1 MTVGIFANCTFCLKV
16 KHLSRDQKK
25 KLQTDIKENGG
36 NFSLSL
42 NSQCTHVIVDCM
54 DVLSQHFLKSTLKN
68 HMHITS
74 PDFVWES
81 VRERRLLD
89 VKNYDPNQ
97 LQKDTQTPEEVTMS
111 SEEKIDDL
119 PLDSSSEEENIEE
132 FTPFHSENV
141 ETPHFLPV
149 FEVAKYNVLEKEEE
163 GCLRIALL
171 ELRCAQEPTEAAFAV
186 FSVLLGPGPKAEK
199 HSFVKKTA
207 ADASQC
213 YENCIK
219 KLRQEGFLLM
229 ARVRPEATQFG
240 SEQLQ
245 ALLLEEEISSST
257 LSPEVSDLVEMIWT
271 EALGHLE
278 HVLLRS
284 ANTISLNDVNKAE
297 GILLLAKTAL
307 KNGETQEQLQK
318 IMTEFN
324 RLIPKKDATAKE
336 VNLKTIAKDEDLCQL
351 IRDMV
356 NVCETNLFKPNPPSL
371 AKYRALRCKI
381 KQVDQNTEEFISI
394 KKELL
399 QNYHS
404 VDPVNILQMF
414 RVGRVDE
421 TMEFQS
427 QLGNVETLLHG
438 SAAHSFVGILSRGLL
453 LPKVVEDRGVKR
465 TDIGNLGSGIYF
477 SNSLSTS
484 IKYSCPGETEG
495 SRLLVIC
502 DVALGKCMDLE
513 KRDFSLTKA
522 PPGYDSV
529 HGVAGPAT
537 DFEDDE
543 FVVYNTNQIKMKY
556 IIKFYVPGDEIK
568 NFCPCNETELEE
580 FETESPCFSVKD
592 YQLPDTKS
600 DSSIKAG
607 LQDTSGNLVP
617 LEDVCIKG
625 KIIDFIAQVVVFQT
639 YSNQSHV
646 PIEAKYIFPL
656 EDKAAVCGFEA
667 FINGKHIV
675 GEIKEKE
682 EAHQEYREA
691 ISQGHGAYLMDQD
704 SADIFTVSI
713 GNLPPKGKVL
723 IKITY
728 ITELSI
734 QGTAALF
741 FIPASVAPWQQDKA
755 LNENIQD
762 TVKKICVKEIGTEQ
776 SFSLTMSIEMPYVI
790 DFISSDTHELKQKRT
805 DCTAVVSTM
814 ESSRLDSSG
823 FCLRVGLTD
832 AYLPRM
838 WVEKHPEKESE
849 ACMLVFQPKLDV
861 ALRGLVKQSEVIIC
875 LDCSNS
881 MESAVFLEAKQIA
894 LYALSLVG
902 KKPKVNI
909 IKFGTDYEE
918 LFPYPTYIKNKIEA
932 TEFIMTARP
941 AMGNTDFWKVL
952 RYLNLLY
959 PSRGFRNILLVSDGH
974 LQNEGLT
981 LRLVKKSVRHT
992 RLFSCG
998 VGSTANRHTLR
1009 ILSQCGAGVFE
1020 YFNSK
1025 SKHSW
1030 KKQIEAQIT
1039 RFYSPSCH
1047 SVSIRWQQLSTC
1059 APEPL
1064 QAPAQ
1069 VQSLFHNERLLVYG
1083 FIPHCTQ
1090 ACLCALIQEKEF
1102 SAMVSTTELQKTK
1115 GTMIHKLTARAL
1127 IRDYE
1132 DGILHED
1139 ETNHQMKKQKLKSL
1153 IIKLSK
1159 ENTLI
1164 TQFTSFVAVEKR
1176 DSDESSPNTPNI
1188 MTLIAEEDVD
1198 CLPYMSWQ
1206 EEQPQS
1212 CLLEVGDLV
1221 LEDQGLLN
1229 DTASD
1234 RSKEGIDLDML
1245 YQEEQS
1251 GARVIEGVIAKQ
1263 PRSLSFEWSED
1274 SQYQSSTKRKCLSS
1288 KLEVPECYKLI
1299 KLVDQESQRLDSELG
1314 GVDKALDLSQV
1325 DSLKALG
1332 LKRRPKEATAMPP
1345 SPSFLKD
1352 LVDAACVPFCPV
1364 PAAQALH
1371 FDSPIPSPSVLF
1383 SISPTLSHLGL
1394 PPSPPLLSSP
1404 TPQQLGPCPTA
1415 PLCLDSVSDSPIPSP
1430 SPPLFSSPTP
1440 QQLGSRHISPVC
1452 LNSVSDSPSPPPAFL
1467 CSSLA
1472 LPQLDPPPSPPLFS
1486 SPTPQQLDPLPALQL
1501 FSFSMLQQLG
1511 PPPAAPLFSSPTPPQ
1526 LNAPSAPLHVS
1537 PPGLPE
1543 HTGYPPAPPFSSP
1556 VPLRQVC
1563 PPAPPLFSS
1572 PVPPQLDASPIP
1584 RLPSYSPSMVPS
1596 FTGAQAF
1603 SAPYG
1608 ALAPVPLAGF
1618 AGTASQYGP
1627 LKSASVAPHLPSS
1640 PSFADGPGAGPHGT
1654 SLPLVLLD
1662 GAPSS
1667 QGQGTGTSTELHH
1680 RLDSSSGL
1688 FGSTKGSAVKTNLKH
1703 VQRQEA
1709 LPMWPAPP
1717 EVPAAHTLPFGSPLH
1732 CGSLP
1737 GSSATL
1743 SSLGSVLLE
1752 DSSDSCHL
1760 GISPSRQ
1767 PPDPPSSDS
1776 QQMSGQTDSKTVP
1789 DSLQHDLLTATN
1801 KKSHM
1806 ETEID
1811 GAQSRHLFSK
1821 KRKSRKPDRFSFF
1834 FQINKNQEHMSHTL
1848 KKGKNFLP
1856 WTELFNLQTE
1866 DGFWKLTSELGD
1878 LLGLNISILSS
1889 FLDKKGIRSLGV
1901 KGRECLLDLIATFLV
1916 LQFLCLTME
1925 QEGINSLMKLNDAS
1939 LFGHIPWAFKKIK
1952 KASEWVRK
1960 TEGQYPGICQRL
1972 ELGKDWDLATKQLL
1986 GSNP

>member
-1 MTVGIFANCTFCLKV
+1 MAVGIFANCTFCLKV

-42 NSQCTHVIVDCM
+42 NSQCTHVIIDCM
-54 DVLSQHFLKSTLKN
+54 DVLSQHLLKSTLKN

-97 LQKDTQTPEEVTMS
+97 PQKETLPPEEVTMS

-119 PLDSSSEEENIEE
+119 PPDSSTEEENIVDI
-132 FTPFHSENV
+132 TPFHSENV
-141 ETPHFLPV
+141 ETPHFPPV
-149 FEVAKYNVLEKEEE
+149 FEVAKYNILEKEEE
-163 GCLRIALL
+163 GCLQIALL
-171 ELRCAQEPTEAAFAV
+171 ELRCAKEPTEAMFAIS
-186 FSVLLGPGPKAEK
+186 SVLLGPGPQAER
-199 HSFVKKTA
+199 HSSVKKTS

-213 YENCIK
+213 YENCVE
-219 KLRQEGFLLM
+219 KLRQQGFLLRE
-229 ARVRPEATQFG
+229 RVTPEAMQFA

-245 ALLLEEEISSST
+245 ALLLEEEISSNT
-257 LSPEVSDLVEMIWT
+257 LNPEVSDLVEMIWT

-278 HVLLRS
+278 HVLLRP

-356 NVCETNLFKPNPPSL
+356 NVCETNLSKPNPPSL
-371 AKYRALRCKI
+371 AKYHALRCKI
-381 KQVDQNTEEFISI
+381 EHVEQNTEEFISI
-394 KKELL
+394 RKEIL
-399 QNYHS
+399 QNNHS
-404 VDPVNILQMF
+404 VAPVNILQMF

-421 TMEFQS
+421 TLEFQS
-427 QLGNVETLLHG
+427 QLGNVKTLLHG
-438 SAAHSFVGILSRGLL
+438 SAVQSFVGILSRGLL
-453 LPKVVEDRGVKR
+453 LPRVVEDRGVKR

-502 DVALGKCMDLE
+502 DVALGKYMDLE

-529 HGVAGPAT
+529 HGVAGAATGST

-556 IIKFYVPGDEIK
+556 IIKFCIPGDEIK
-568 NFCPCNETELEE
+568 DFCPCNDTELEE
-580 FETESPCFSVKD
+580 FRTESPDFSEVKD
-592 YQLPDTKS
+592 YQLPDTKP

-607 LQDTSGNLVP
+607 LQDISGNLVP

-625 KIIDFIAQVVVFQT
+625 KIIDFIAQIVVFQT
-639 YSNQSHV
+639 YTNQSHV

-656 EDKAAVCGFEA
+656 DDKAAVCGFEA

-691 ISQGHGAYLMDQD
+691 VSQGHGAYLMDQD
-704 SADIFTVSI
+704 SADVFTVSI
-713 GNLPPKGKVL
+713 GNLPPRGKVL

-728 ITELSI
+728 ITELSF

-755 LNENIQD
+755 LNENIQN
-762 TVKKICVKEIGTEQ
+762 TVEKICVKEIGTEQ

-805 DCTAVVSTM
+805 DCKAVISTV

-823 FCLRVGLTD
+823 FCLRIGLTD

-849 ACMLVFQPKLDV
+849 ACMLVFQPNLDI
-861 ALRGLVKQSEVIIC
+861 ALHGLAKQSEVIIC

-894 LYALSLVG
+894 LYALSLMG
-902 KKPKVNI
+902 KKQKINI
-909 IKFGTDYEE
+909 IKFGTGYKE
-918 LFPYPTYIKNKIEA
+918 LFSYPTYIKNNNKA
-932 TEFIMTARP
+932 AEFIMSATP
-941 AMGNTDFWKVL
+941 TMGNTDFWKVL

-959 PSRGFRNILLVSDGH
+959 PSRGFRNILLISDGH

-981 LRLVKKSVRHT
+981 LRLVKRGVGHT

-998 VGSTANRHTLR
+998 VSSTANRHTLR

-1039 RFYSPSCH
+1039 RFHSPSCH
-1047 SVSIRWQQLSTC
+1047 SVSIKWQQLSTG

-1090 ACLCALIQEKEF
+1090 ACLCALIHEKEF
-1102 SAMVSTTELQKTK
+1102 STMVSTTELQKTK

-1132 DGILHED
+1132 DGILHQD
-1139 ETNHQMKKQKLKSL
+1139 ETSHQMKKQNLKSL

-1176 DSDESSPNTPNI
+1176 GSDESSSPNIPNI

-1206 EEQPQS
+1206 QEQPES
-1212 CLLEVGDLV
+1212 NMLHIGDLV
-1221 LEDQGLLN
+1221 PEDLLDYEDFLLPDLN
-1229 DTASD
+1229 GDSSSY
-1234 RSKEGIDLDML
+1234 RSREVEDLDML
-1245 YQEEQS
+1245 CQEEQS
-1251 GARVIEGVIAKQ
+1251 EARVIEGVIAKQ
-1263 PRSLSFEWSED
+1263 PHSMSPEQDED
-1274 SQYQSSTKRKCLSS
+1274 LQYQSVTKRKYLSS
-1288 KLEVPECYKLI
+1288 KLEVPEYSNLI
-1299 KLVDQESQRLDSELG
+1299 KLGSQLPDSELG

-1332 LKRRPKEATAMPP
+1332 LKRRAKEAMAMPSSLCFP
-1345 SPSFLKD
+1345 NQLM
-1352 LVDAACVPFCPV
+1352 DAACVAFCPPV
-1364 PAAQALH
+1364 PAAQELH
-1371 FDSPIPSPSVLF
+1371 LDS
-1383 SISPTLSHLGL
+1383 
-1394 PPSPPLLSSP
+1394 PSPPAAFHHFSSP
-1404 TPQQLGPCPTA
+1404 TPSQLHPPPTA
-1415 PLCLDSVSDSPIPSP
+1415 PLFSSPAPLRQACP
-1430 SPPLFSSPTP
+1430 PAPPLFSSPIF
-1440 QQLGSRHISPVC
+1440 QQL
-1452 LNSVSDSPSPPPAFL
+1452 NSPPVPRLFSSPAPL
-1467 CSSLA
+1467 RRACA
-1472 LPQLDPPPSPPLFS
+1472 PAPPLFS
-1486 SPTPQQLDPLPALQL
+1486 SPTPQQLDSPPAL
-1501 FSFSMLQQLG
+1501 
-1511 PPPAAPLFSSPTPPQ
+1511 PLFSSPAPPQ
-1526 LNAPSAPLHVS
+1526 LNAPSAPSLVS

-1543 HTGYPPAPPFSSP
+1543 HTGYPPPCPPAPPLFSSPTPQQLYSPPAPPLFSSP

-1563 PPAPPLFSS
+1563 PPALPLFSS
-1572 PVPPQLDASPIP
+1572 PVPPQLDPLPIP
-1584 RLPSYSPSMVPS
+1584 QQPPYSPSPVPS
-1596 FTGAQAF
+1596 VTGAQAF
-1603 SAPYG
+1603 GAPYG
-1608 ALAPVPLAGF
+1608 ALAPIPLAGS
-1618 AGTASQYGP
+1618 AGPASHYGP
-1627 LKSASVAPHLPSS
+1627 LKSASTAPHLPSG

-1654 SLPLVLLD
+1654 SPPSVLPD

-1667 QGQGTGTSTELHH
+1667 HVLGTGSSTDLHH

-1688 FGSTKGSAVKTNLKH
+1688 FGSAMGSAVNTTLKH
-1703 VQRQEA
+1703 MHKQKA
-1709 LPMWPAPP
+1709 LPMRPAPP
-1717 EVPAAHTLPFGSPLH
+1717 EVPAASALLPSLSNVLGDSPVFFPFGISSSKKP
-1732 CGSLP
+1732 P
-1737 GSSATL
+1737 G
-1743 SSLGSVLLE
+1743 
-1752 DSSDSCHL
+1752 
-1760 GISPSRQ
+1760 
-1767 PPDPPSSDS
+1767 PPTSDS
-1776 QQMSGQTDSKTVP
+1776 QQMSGQTDSKAAP

-1806 ETEID
+1806 ETEND
-1811 GAQSRHLFSK
+1811 GAQSRHLFRK
-1821 KRKSRKPDRFSFF
+1821 KRRSWKPSSF
-1834 FQINKNQEHMSHTL
+1834 ITPLLADKDQEDMSHAF
-1848 KKGKNFLP
+1848 KKVKNFLP

-1866 DGFWKLTSELGD
+1866 DGFWKLTPELGV
-1878 LLGLNISILSS
+1878 LLGLNTSILSS
-1889 FLDKKGIRSLGV
+1889 FLDKKGIRSLGI

-1916 LQFLCLTME
+1916 LQFLCLAME
-1925 QEGINSLMKLNDAS
+1925 QEGIRSLMKLNDAS
-1939 LFGHIPWAFKKIK
+1939 LFGCSHPAGP
-1952 KASEWVRK
+1952 ASLRGHGHRAGTAVVSWQQQRAGK
-1960 TEGQYPGICQRL
+1960 TTQQ
-1972 ELGKDWDLATKQLL
+1972 A
-1986 GSNP
+1986 S